1 MEVKNMDSLKGLTR
15 KPKKN
20 KMTMAER
27 SNTLRAG
34 VLGANDGI
42 LTVVGV
48 LFSVAV
54 ATTNQFTIMIAGL
67 SDLLACAFSMASGE
81 YASVSSQ
88 KDTEKAAVESEKQLL
103 KTNFEDELQTVATYY
118 VMRGVSEKTSLEI
131 AQELMKKNALETI
144 VRIKYGLELGHYM
157 NPWNAAFSS
166 LVSASSGGIFPLV
179 AMTMLPVSIQWPG
192 TIIAVILSVA
202 LTGFLSAK
210 LGDGLTKTAIIRNV
224 IVGIVT
230 MCIHYYVGTML

>member
-1 MEVKNMDSLKGLTR
+1 MLESNSLARLVKATHPN
-15 KPKKN
+15 KN

-67 SDLLACAFSMASGE
+67 SDLLACAFSMAAGE

-88 KDTEKAAVESEKQLL
+88 KDTEKSAVESERQLL
-103 KTNFEDELQTVATYY
+103 ETNYDGELAVVAKYYVARGVSMATSREIATELMSQNALQTV
-118 VMRGVSEKTSLEI
+118 
-131 AQELMKKNALETI
+131 
-144 VRIKYGLELGHYM
+144 VRIKYDLELGHYM
-157 NPWNAAFSS
+157 SPWNAAFSS
-166 LVSASSGGIFPLV
+166 LVSAASGGIFPLV
-179 AMTMLPVSIQWPG
+179 AMTMLPVSIQWPA
-192 TIIAVILSVA
+192 TISAVILSVA

-210 LGDGLTKTAIIRNV
+210 LGDGLTRTAIIRNV
-224 IVGIVT
+224 IVGIIT
-230 MCIHYYVGTML
+230 MIIHYSVGTML

>member
-1 MEVKNMDSLKGLTR
+1 MKAEVKTKNFVNVMNTLALTR
-15 KPKKN
+15 K
-20 KMTMAER
+20 
-27 SNTLRAG
+27 TLF
-34 VLGANDGI
+34 VFDGQEE
-42 LTVVGV
+42 V
-48 LFSVAV
+48 
-54 ATTNQFTIMIAGL
+54 TNAFLSMRNIPNAGL
-67 SDLLACAFSMASGE
+67 IDVEGLNVYDILNADRIVF
-81 YASVSSQ
+81 
-88 KDTEKAAVESEKQLL
+88 TEKAAVESEKQLL

-202 LTGFLSAK
+202 LTGYLSAK